1 MTKLNM
7 EVPKDSQLQAL
18 ISIMLA
24 VGEID
29 FGTTNTAE
37 KKQSAKKTEKDF
49 KFMTEHHVDILQN
62 IEFSL
67 VTAWRDDSD
76 IDDKDTAAALKTVI
90 NEGQA
95 ENQQVK
101 SLVSV
106 LENIRMQR
114 LDVSDD
120 IWKKGLKVVLD
131 SVYTH
136 SNAKE
141 GDTDYLEFAS
151 DFIP

>member
-1 MTKLNM
+1 MAKFK
-7 EVPKDSQLQAL
+7 PKGRVRKYIRSDRP
-18 ISIMLA
+18 
-24 VGEID
+24 
-29 FGTTNTAE
+29 
-37 KKQSAKKTEKDF
+37 EKDF
-49 KFMTEHHVDILQN
+49 KFMTRYYVDVLQN
-62 IEFSL
+62 IEFCL

-95 ENQQVK
+95 ENQRVK
-101 SLVSV
+101 LLVSS

-120 IWKKGLKVVLD
+120 IWKKGLKVVLE
-131 SVYTH
+131 SVHTH
-136 SNAKE
+136 SDAKE

-151 DFIP
+151 AFMP

>member
-1 MTKLNM
+1 M
-7 EVPKDSQLQAL
+7 
-18 ISIMLA
+18 
-24 VGEID
+24 
-29 FGTTNTAE
+29 
-37 KKQSAKKTEKDF
+37 AKFKPIGRKRKYIRHDKPEKDF